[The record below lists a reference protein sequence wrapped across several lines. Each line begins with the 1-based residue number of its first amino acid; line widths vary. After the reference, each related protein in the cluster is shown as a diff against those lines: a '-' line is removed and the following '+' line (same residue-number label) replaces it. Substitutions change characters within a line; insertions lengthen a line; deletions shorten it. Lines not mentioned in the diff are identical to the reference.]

1 MFLQKQQANWLQVL
15 AKRSEADQ
23 KDILRNCDSVVM
35 EDLHNL
41 IKFVGYDKNLKISP
55 KLKDFLKAHKTF
67 LHNFLK
73 ERNQKKKKVKLL
85 RQVKGGFLG
94 VLIPTLISL
103 ASAFIL

>member
-41 IKFVGYDKNLKISP
+41 IKFVGYDKKLKISP
-55 KLKDFLKAHKTF
+55 KRKDFLKAHKTF